1 MMGRKKRSRAG
12 SAVLTLILTA
22 ACAVTVFA
30 EPLSPQRHVE
40 LNEEGSFSQNRMR
53 VMYDAILEAADGN
66 AAYIYT
72 PKGEKAADEPITGVN
87 YLENGVYQI
96 AGTKAEDVN
105 NNALMSAEGKILL
118 PFE

>member
-40 LNEEGSFSQNRMR
+40 LNEEGSFSQNRM
-53 VMYDAILEAADGN
+53 
-66 AAYIYT
+66 
-72 PKGEKAADEPITGVN
+72 PIR
-87 YLENGVYQI
+87 Q
-96 AGTKAEDVN
+96 
-105 NNALMSAEGKILL
+105 
-118 PFE
+118 

>member
-40 LNEEGSFSQNRMR
+40 LNEEGSFSQNRMLIR
-53 VMYDAILEAADGN
+53 R
-66 AAYIYT
+66 
-72 PKGEKAADEPITGVN
+72 KGRR
-87 YLENGVYQI
+87 LR
-96 AGTKAEDVN
+96 
-105 NNALMSAEGKILL
+105 MS
-118 PFE
+118 PSQV